1 MISPGTARDMLTIG
15 ITGGIGSG
23 KTTVCAMFSC
33 LGVPVLSADEI
44 GRKLSDWDPAVRLQ
58 LTELL
63 GSSAY
68 TIDGKLDRPFVA
80 SRIFSN
86 AQIRRKVESI
96 IHPRVEQEI
105 ENRLNELRRDGQ
117 KLVLVEAALIYE
129 VGLQKKL
136 DAVIVVDSD
145 EVVRIRRVRE
155 RTGLSGEEV
164 RKRAAAQ
171 ISAGKKAAKAD
182 YIIKNNNSL
191 KVLETNVHF
200 LYSILLAL
208 ANENERE
215 QNNF

>member
-1 MISPGTARDMLTIG
+1 MLTIG

-23 KTTVCAMFSC
+23 KSTVCEMFSR
-33 LGVPVLSADEI
+33 LGVPVLSADDI

-58 LTELL
+58 LTDLL

-80 SRIFSN
+80 SRVFSN
-86 AQIRRKVESI
+86 AQTRRKVERI

-117 KLVLVEAALIYE
+117 TLVLVEAALIYE

-145 EVVRIRRVRE
+145 EAVRIRRVRE
-155 RTGLSGEEV
+155 RTGLSAEEV
-164 RKRAAAQ
+164 RKREAAQ
-171 ISAGKKAAKAD
+171 MSTEKKVAKAD
-182 YIIKNNNSL
+182 YVIKNNNSL

-200 LYSILLAL
+200 LYSIVLAL
-208 ANENERE
+208 ANEN
-215 QNNF
+215 